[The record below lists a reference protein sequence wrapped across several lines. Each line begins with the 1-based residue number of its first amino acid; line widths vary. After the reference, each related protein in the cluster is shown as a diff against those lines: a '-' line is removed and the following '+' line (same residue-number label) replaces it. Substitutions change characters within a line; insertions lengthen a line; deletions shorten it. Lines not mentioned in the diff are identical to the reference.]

1 MLNPALAHIK
11 VISFDLDDTLWDG
24 TAVLIH
30 AEKTMTSWMAK
41 HTPKIFQQLSSDQLR
56 QRKINFIKNNPHL
69 RYQVSQAR
77 VQFLANLFTEF
88 DYSNAKELANECF
101 DVFYVARQQVTL
113 FDDVIK
119 VLSELKKHYKLIA
132 ITNGNANI
140 GAVGL
145 DDYFDFCLNAESFEL
160 PKPHSEIFDTAL
172 LQAGVSSEQ
181 CLHVGDHPVH
191 DMQGAN
197 EVGMLTCWLEDGR
210 HDWQLPFRADL
221 TIRHIREILPLMGY
235 SDTPVYIKSD

>member
-1 MLNPALAHIK
+1 MLNSALTHIK

-24 TAVLIH
+24 TAVLVH

-41 HTPKIFQQLSSDQLR
+41 HTPKIFQQLSHDQLR

-69 RYQVSQAR
+69 RYQISQAR
-77 VQFLANLFTEF
+77 ALFLANLFTEF
-88 DYSNAKELANECF
+88 NYSNAKELADECYG
-101 DVFYVARQQVTL
+101 VFYMARQQVTL
-113 FDDVIK
+113 FDDVIE

-145 DDYFDFCLNAESFEL
+145 EQYFDFCLNAEDFDL
-160 PKPHSEIFDTAL
+160 PKPHSEIFEAAL
-172 LQAGVSSEQ
+172 SKAGVSSEQ

-191 DMQGAN
+191 DMQGAKDA
-197 EVGMLTCWLEDGR
+197 GMLTCWLEDGR
-210 HDWQLPFRADL
+210 HAWQLPFTADL
-221 TIRHIREILPLMGY
+221 TIQHIRELLTLEGMLTKSPL
-235 SDTPVYIKSD
+235 